1 MTQTQVK
8 EQLNDLVD
16 KLPAEQ
22 AALVLDFAVM
32 LRQRQTKL
40 TSSHSSN
47 TSTVPTEW
55 EAALAASEEYWF
67 QLPES
72 TRLAYSGR
80 VVALL
85 DNRIVDAD
93 SELKTLRRRVTAQYP
108 NQPVLYLDADAE
120 QEPPLFVLSPH
131 LR

>member
-1 MTQTQVK
+1 MTQTQIK
-8 EQLNDLVD
+8 EQLNALVD

-32 LRQRQTKL
+32 LRQRQTRPI
-40 TSSHSSN
+40 TSVSSN
-47 TSTVPTEW
+47 NSTAPTEW
-55 EAALAASEEYWF
+55 EAALAASEDYWF

-72 TRLAYSGR
+72 TRLAYRGR

-93 SELKTLRRRVTAQYP
+93 TELKTLRRRVAAQYP

>member
-1 MTQTQVK
+1 MTQTQIK
-8 EQLNDLVD
+8 EQLSDLVD
-16 KLPAEQ
+16 KLPADQ

-32 LRQRQTKL
+32 LRQRQARPVV
-40 TSSHSSN
+40 SDRSN
-47 TSTVPTEW
+47 TSIAPTEW

-72 TRLAYSGR
+72 TRLAYNGR

-85 DNRIVDAD
+85 YNRIVDAD
-93 SELKTLRRRVTAQYP
+93 TELKTLRRRVTAQYP